1 VLIAFVL
8 LLGPTEWSRALRQ
21 GLRSTVLRPFVGIRE
36 WVATRRSDREDL
48 RVVRAQRDSLAA
60 VVAAQAVLREE
71 NARLRA
77 LLGLAARA
85 GPHFRVTHMLSLGT
99 DAAEGTFLLGLGATD
114 GVAVGSPVFTVG
126 GLVGVVRDVQRN
138 GSQAIDWTH
147 PEFRV
152 SAMTADGQVYGIVE
166 PRRGS
171 FREEDLLI
179 LTGAPF
185 HSDVQPGTR
194 IVTSG
199 RGTVFP
205 RGIPIGDVVSIQDAD
220 TGWRKSY
227 LVKPSVRPESA
238 LQVLVGLTA
247 SGGLDLSEL
256 WEVSAAGA
264 AGQGAARGP
273 QFPWKD

>member
-1 VLIAFVL
+1 MLIAFVL
-8 LLGPTEWSRALRQ
+8 LLGPTEWSRNLRQ
-21 GLRSTVLRPFVGIRE
+21 VLRNTALRPFVGIRE
-36 WVATRRSDREDL
+36 WVATRKSDREDL
-48 RVVRAQRDSLAA
+48 RIVRAQRDSLAA

-77 LLGLAARA
+77 LLSLATRA
-85 GPHFRVTHMLSLGT
+85 GPQFRATQMLSLGT
-99 DAAEGTFLLGLGATD
+99 DAAEGTFLLGLGASQ
-114 GVAVGSPVFTVG
+114 GVVVGSPVFTVG
-126 GLVGVVRDVQRN
+126 GLVGVVREVHRN
-138 GSQAIDWTH
+138 SAQAIDWTH

-179 LTGAPF
+179 MTGAPF

-205 RGIPIGDVVSIQDAD
+205 RGVPVGDVVSIQDAD

-227 LVKPSVRPESA
+227 LVRPAVRPESA
-238 LQVLVGLTA
+238 LQVLVGLST
-247 SGGLDLSEL
+247 SGGADLSGL
-256 WEVSAAGA
+256 WEVSATRTPVPA
-264 AGQGAARGP
+264 ASGP
-273 QFPWKD
+273 LPRTP